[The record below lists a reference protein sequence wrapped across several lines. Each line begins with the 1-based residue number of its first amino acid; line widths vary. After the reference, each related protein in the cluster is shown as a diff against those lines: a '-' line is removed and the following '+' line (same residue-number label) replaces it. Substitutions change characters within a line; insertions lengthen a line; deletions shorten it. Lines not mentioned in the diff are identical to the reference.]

1 MVILVTGG
9 TGALG
14 VPLVQRLRHDGHEV
28 RVLSR
33 RPGAGT
39 HAGDLASGAGVAE
52 AVAGAEVV
60 VHAATDAPTGRRDVR
75 QTRVLLDAARGAR
88 HLIYLSI
95 VGIEAIPLGYYRR
108 KLACEQEVAASGL
121 PFTIQRATQ
130 FHQLIA
136 LWLERA
142 ARLPLAPLP
151 LSFRFQPIAAA
162 EVAERVAWLVGG
174 EPLGRAPDLGGP
186 EVLELGEIV
195 AVWRARRGRP
205 RLVAPLPMAGRVA
218 RAMREGR
225 NTCPEHRDGRQTW
238 AEFLAA

>member
-1 MVILVTGG
+1 MVVLVTGG

-14 VPLVQRLRHDGHEV
+14 TPLAERLRNDGHEV

-33 RPGAGT
+33 RLGAGT
-39 HAGDLASGAGVAE
+39 HAGDLASGVGVAE
-52 AVAGAEVV
+52 AAAGAEVV
-60 VHAATDAPTGRRDVR
+60 VHAATDAPTGRGDVR

-88 HLIYLSI
+88 HLIYASI

-108 KLACEQEVAASGL
+108 KLACEREVAASGI

-130 FHQLIA
+130 FHQLVA
-136 LWLERA
+136 LWLGRA
-142 ARLPLAPLP
+142 ERLPLAPLP

-162 EVAERVAWLVGG
+162 EVAERVARLVSG

-186 EVLELGEIV
+186 EVLELREMV
-195 AVWRARRGRP
+195 AAWRARRGRP
-205 RLVAPLPMAGRVA
+205 RLVAPLPTAGRVA
-218 RAMREGR
+218 HAMREGR

-238 AEFLAA
+238 AEYLAG